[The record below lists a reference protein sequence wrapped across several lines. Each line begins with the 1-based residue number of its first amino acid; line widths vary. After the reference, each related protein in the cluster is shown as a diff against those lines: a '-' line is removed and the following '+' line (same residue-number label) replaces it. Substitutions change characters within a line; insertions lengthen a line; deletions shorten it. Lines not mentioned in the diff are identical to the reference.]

1 MKKVLIIGA
10 ACSPFGVVLAFL
22 AFLFVAGP
30 AIMVPISDSQSMPLA
45 ADVAEQQAPAEV
57 PAQFWTWYEKAGQLC
72 PGAGITADLLAA
84 QGYQE
89 SRFNPNAVSPTH
101 AEGIA
106 QFEPDTW
113 PQWSA
118 DDDGTGKVTPF
129 NPNDAIMAQGRFMCS
144 LASDAKNSGLASAK
158 VTVVMLALAGYN
170 AGWKAVLAAGG
181 IPQNGQTPDY
191 VKNIMTLAAQYEQES
206 SGGGGV
212 SVPGSGAGSDVAKR
226 ALTMLGVPYVYGDQN
241 PPAGPNT
248 GFCSGTPDN
257 GDGWLNGSCFAAD
270 HIGFDCSGLVMWAWW
285 PYVHLPRVASDQY
298 AATDAHTVSVANLQP
313 GDLLFLSPGGAK
325 GGIAGIY
332 HVGMYI
338 GNNKIVQAPHTGESV
353 EVSPVTAFTGS
364 SDYYGATAP

>member
-1 MKKVLIIGA
+1 MNKILIVCA

-22 AFLFVAGP
+22 AFLLVAGP
-30 AIMVPISDSQSMPLA
+30 AIIVPTADSQSMPLA
-45 ADVAEQQAPAEV
+45 ASVAGQQAPAEV
-57 PAQFWTWYEKAGQLC
+57 PAQYWTWYQKAGQLC

-89 SRFNPNAVSPTH
+89 SGFNPNAVSSTG

-106 QFEPDTW
+106 QFEPGTW

-118 DDDGTGKVTPF
+118 NDDGSGHVTPF
-129 NPNDAIMAQGRFMCS
+129 NPSDAIMAQGRFMCS
-144 LASDAKNSGLASAK
+144 LASDAKGSGLASAN

-181 IPQNGQTPDY
+181 IPQNGQTPAY
-191 VKNIMTLAAQYEQES
+191 VTNIMALAAQYQQES

-212 SVPGSGAGSDVAKR
+212 SVPGAGNGSQAAKR

-257 GDGWLNGSCFAAD
+257 GDGWLNGVCFAAS

-285 PYVHLPRVASDQY
+285 PSVHLPRVAADQY
-298 AATDAHTVSVANLQP
+298 AATAAHTVSVANLQP
-313 GDLLFLSPGGAK
+313 GDLLFLSSGGTR
-325 GGIAGIY
+325 GGITGIY
-332 HVGMYI
+332 HVGMYL
-338 GNNKIVQAPHTGESV
+338 GNSKVVQAPHTGESV
-353 EVSPVTAFTGS
+353 KVGPLSDFTGS
-364 SDYYGATAP
+364 PDYYGATTP

>member
-1 MKKVLIIGA
+1 MNKILIVCA

-22 AFLFVAGP
+22 AFLLVAGP
-30 AIMVPISDSQSMPLA
+30 AIIVPTSDSQSMPLA
-45 ADVAEQQAPAEV
+45 ADVASQQAPAEV
-57 PAQFWTWYEKAGQLC
+57 PAQYWTWYQKAGQLC

-89 SRFNPNAVSPTH
+89 SGFNPDAVSPTH

-118 DDDGTGKVTPF
+118 DDDHTGNVTPF

-144 LASDAKNSGLASAK
+144 LASDAKSSGLASAN

-181 IPQNGQTPDY
+181 IPQNGQTPAY
-191 VKNIMTLAAQYEQES
+191 VKNIMALAAQYQQES

-212 SVPGSGAGSDVAKR
+212 SVPGSGTGSDVAKR

-313 GDLLFLSPGGAK
+313 GDLLFLSPGGAR
-325 GGIAGIY
+325 GGITGIY
-332 HVGMYI
+332 HVGVYS
-338 GNNKIVQAPHTGESV
+338 GTTRSCRPRTPANPWK
-353 EVSPVTAFTGS
+353 
-364 SDYYGATAP
+364 